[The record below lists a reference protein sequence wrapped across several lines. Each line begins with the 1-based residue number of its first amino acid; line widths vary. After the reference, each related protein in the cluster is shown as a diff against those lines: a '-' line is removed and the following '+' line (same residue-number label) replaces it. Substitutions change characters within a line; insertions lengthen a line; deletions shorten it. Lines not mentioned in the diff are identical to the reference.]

1 MNDKIKVKEKPK
13 TITVKDKME
22 KVLNLIPVQS
32 ASDTIRSF
40 CLQFDKCSKE
50 CPFHNAHGKGCY
62 FNNVTPDK
70 WEIGEMI
77 YKMTE
82 EAGENK
88 DETDNKD
95 T

>member
-1 MNDKIKVKEKPK
+1 MSRENSRE
-13 TITVKDKME
+13 KME
-22 KVLNLIPVQS
+22 LVLSMVPLSS
-32 ASDTIRSF
+32 AADTIRSF
-40 CLQFDKCSKE
+40 CLRYDKCSKE

-82 EAGENK
+82 EVGGKK
-88 DETDNKD
+88 DEKAGM
-95 T
+95 

>member
-1 MNDKIKVKEKPK
+1 MVP
-13 TITVKDKME
+13 
-22 KVLNLIPVQS
+22 LSS
-32 ASDTIRSF
+32 AADTIRSF
-40 CLQFDKCSKE
+40 CLRYDKCSKE

-82 EAGENK
+82 EVGGKKN
-88 DETDNKD
+88 DRQD
-95 T
+95 